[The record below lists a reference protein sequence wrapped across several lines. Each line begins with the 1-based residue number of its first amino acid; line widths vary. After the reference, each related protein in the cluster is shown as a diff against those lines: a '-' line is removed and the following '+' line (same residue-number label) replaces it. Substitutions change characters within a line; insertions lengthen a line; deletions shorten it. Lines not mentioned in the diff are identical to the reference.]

1 MLKVI
6 LVDDHT
12 IFREGIK
19 TMLTIEGIAEII
31 AEAGDGKK
39 FLELLPKYAPDL
51 VLMDIAMPIMDG
63 VETAKKALEM
73 KPDLKILTLSSFG
86 DENYYAK
93 MIEAGVKGFLLK
105 NTNIA
110 ELEQAIVE
118 VAAGGTWFS
127 NELLRKVIAS
137 MNKSK
142 NKDLNFSDREI
153 EILKYVC
160 NGLTN
165 EQIAEKINLSYDTIR
180 WHRSN
185 LLTKSGCSNTASLV
199 MFAIKN
205 QIIEI

>member
-19 TMLTIEGIAEII
+19 TMLTIEGVAEII

-39 FLELLPKYAPDL
+39 FLELLPKHDPDL

-199 MFAIKN
+199 MYAIKN